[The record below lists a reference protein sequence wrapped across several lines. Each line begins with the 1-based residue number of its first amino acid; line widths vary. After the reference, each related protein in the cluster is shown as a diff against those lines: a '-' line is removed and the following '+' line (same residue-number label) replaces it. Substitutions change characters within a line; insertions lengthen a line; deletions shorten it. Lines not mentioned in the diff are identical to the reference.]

1 MVMKKLKNFDRNLF
15 DLVSEAHKWEYT
27 EINDN
32 RESSVA
38 KKPKCYFTMG
48 QWILLT
54 LSVLIVVLSPNGIS
68 ADFAGYIISGLSL
81 FVGLLFT
88 IVVSL
93 FDKFKNIDFS
103 KYNMNVN
110 VNLYQTGVRLKNY
123 FKKTIIL
130 TLYTAILAIVCI
142 LMISITLLFEKVG
155 TTMDF
160 IEIGKNISMY
170 EWHFF
175 VLSGLL
181 FVYRVTLFYF
191 LLNFIYITKQLVT
204 SFFDYMISEIDNV
217 KLK

>member
-110 VNLYQTGVRLKNY
+110 VDLYKTGVRLKNY

-160 IEIGKNISMY
+160 IEISKNISMY

-181 FVYRVTLFYF
+181 FVYRATLFYF

>member
-1 MVMKKLKNFDRNLF
+1 MKKLKNFDRNLF

-110 VNLYQTGVRLKNY
+110 VDLYKTGVRLKNY

-160 IEIGKNISMY
+160 IEISKNISMY

-181 FVYRVTLFYF
+181 FVYRATLFYF

>member
-1 MVMKKLKNFDRNLF
+1 MRKLRNFDRNLF

-32 RESSVA
+32 RESSAA
-38 KKPKCYFTMG
+38 KNPKCYFTIG
-48 QWILLT
+48 QWTLLI
-54 LSVLIVVLSPNGIS
+54 LSVLIVVLRPSSIS
-68 ADFAGYIISGLSL
+68 VDYAGYVISGLSL

-93 FDKFKNIDFS
+93 FDKFKNIDFTE
-103 KYNMNVN
+103 YNKNEN
-110 VNLYQTGVRLKNY
+110 ADLYLKGVRIKNY

-142 LMISITLLFEKVG
+142 LMLSITMLFEKEE
-155 TTMDF
+155 TNMDF
-160 IEIGKNISMY
+160 IEIGKNICLY
-170 EWHFF
+170 EWHFL

-191 LLNFIYITKQLVT
+191 ILNFIYITKQLVT

>member
-1 MVMKKLKNFDRNLF
+1 MKKLRNFDPNLF

-32 RESSVA
+32 REKSAA
-38 KKPKCYFTMG
+38 KKPKCYYTTA
-48 QWILLT
+48 QWILLI
-54 LSVLIVVLSPNGIS
+54 LSVLIVVLRPCSIS
-68 ADFAGYIISGLSL
+68 VDFAGYIISGLSL
-81 FVGLLFT
+81 FVGLLFS

-93 FDKFKNIDFS
+93 FDKFKNIDFKEYS
-103 KYNMNVN
+103 KNVN
-110 VNLYQTGVRLKNY
+110 ADLYPEGVRLKNY

-130 TLYTAILAIVCI
+130 TLYTAILAIICI
-142 LMISITLLFEKVG
+142 LMLSITLLFEKMSINV
-155 TTMDF
+155 DVVEIF
-160 IEIGKNISMY
+160 INYGKY
-170 EWHFF
+170 KWHFL

-204 SFFDYMISEIDNV
+204 SFYDYMVSEIDNV

>member
-1 MVMKKLKNFDRNLF
+1 MKRLRNFDRNLF

-32 RESSVA
+32 RESSAA
-38 KKPKCYFTMG
+38 KKPKYYLTKG

-54 LSVLIVVLSPNGIS
+54 LSVLIVVLRPNSIS
-68 ADFAGYIISGLSL
+68 VDFAGYVISGLSL

-88 IVVSL
+88 TVVSL
-93 FDKFKNIDFS
+93 YDKFKNIDF
-103 KYNMNVN
+103 KEYNKNVN
-110 VNLYQTGVRLKNY
+110 ADLYPKGVRLKNY

-142 LMISITLLFEKVG
+142 LMLSITMLFEQEE
-155 TTMDF
+155 TNMDF
-160 IEIGKNISMY
+160 IEIGKNICLY
-170 EWHFF
+170 EWHFL

-181 FVYRVTLFYF
+181 FVYMVTLFYF

-217 KLK
+217 ILK

>member
-110 VNLYQTGVRLKNY
+110 VDLYQTGVRLKNY
-123 FKKTIIL
+123 FKKL
-130 TLYTAILAIVCI
+130 P
-142 LMISITLLFEKVG
+142 
-155 TTMDF
+155 
-160 IEIGKNISMY
+160 
-170 EWHFF
+170 
-175 VLSGLL
+175 
-181 FVYRVTLFYF
+181 
-191 LLNFIYITKQLVT
+191 
-204 SFFDYMISEIDNV
+204 
-217 KLK
+217 

>member
-1 MVMKKLKNFDRNLF
+1 MKRLRNFDRNLF
-15 DLVSEAHKWEYT
+15 DLVSDAHKWEYT

-32 RESSVA
+32 RESSAA
-38 KKPKCYFTMG
+38 KKPKCYYTTA
-48 QWILLT
+48 QWILLI
-54 LSVLIVVLSPNGIS
+54 LSVLIDVLRPSSSIS
-68 ADFAGYIISGLSL
+68 ENFAGYIISGLSL

-93 FDKFKNIDFS
+93 FDKFNNIDF
-103 KYNMNVN
+103 KEYNKNVN
-110 VNLYQTGVRLKNY
+110 ADLYPKGVRLKNY

-142 LMISITLLFEKVG
+142 LMLSITLLFEIKLKHV
-155 TTMDF
+155 D
-160 IEIGKNISMY
+160 IVEIFTNYGMY
-170 EWHFF
+170 KWHVL

-181 FVYRVTLFYF
+181 FVYRVILFYF

>member
-1 MVMKKLKNFDRNLF
+1 M
-15 DLVSEAHKWEYT
+15 
-27 EINDN
+27 NDN
-32 RESSVA
+32 KEKSLQ
-38 KKPKCYFTMG
+38 KKPKLFFTRF
-48 QWILLT
+48 QWGLVL
-54 LSVLIVVLSPNGIS
+54 LSVGCTILCPNGLS
-68 ADFAGYIISGLSL
+68 SNFAGYIISGLSL

-110 VNLYQTGVRLKNY
+110 VDLYQTGVRLKNY

-160 IEIGKNISMY
+160 IEIGKNICMY

>member
-1 MVMKKLKNFDRNLF
+1 
-15 DLVSEAHKWEYT
+15 
-27 EINDN
+27 
-32 RESSVA
+32 
-38 KKPKCYFTMG
+38 
-48 QWILLT
+48 
-54 LSVLIVVLSPNGIS
+54 
-68 ADFAGYIISGLSL
+68 
-81 FVGLLFT
+81 
-88 IVVSL
+88 
-93 FDKFKNIDFS
+93 
-103 KYNMNVN
+103 MNVN
-110 VNLYQTGVRLKNY
+110 VDLYQTGVRLKNY

-160 IEIGKNISMY
+160 IEIGKNICMY

>member
-1 MVMKKLKNFDRNLF
+1 MKKLKNFDRNLF

-32 RESSVA
+32 RERSSA

-54 LSVLIVVLSPNGIS
+54 LSVLIVVLRPNGIS
-68 ADFAGYIISGLSL
+68 FDFAGYIISGLSL

-110 VNLYQTGVRLKNY
+110 ADFYTTGVRLKNY

-142 LMISITLLFEKVG
+142 LMLSITLLFEKMG
-155 TTMDF
+155 TNMDF
-160 IEIGKNISMY
+160 IEIGKNICMY
-170 EWHFF
+170 EWHFI

-191 LLNFIYITKQLVT
+191 LLNFIYITKQLVS

>member
-1 MVMKKLKNFDRNLF
+1 MKKLKNFDRNLF

-32 RESSVA
+32 RESSVV

-110 VNLYQTGVRLKNY
+110 VDLYQTGVRLKNY

-160 IEIGKNISMY
+160 IEIGKNICMY

>member
-1 MVMKKLKNFDRNLF
+1 MKRLKNFDRNLF
-15 DLVSEAHKWEYT
+15 DLLSEAHKWEYT

-32 RESSVA
+32 RESSAA

-54 LSVLIVVLSPNGIS
+54 LSVLIVVLRPSSINV
-68 ADFAGYIISGLSL
+68 DFAGYIISGLSL

-93 FDKFKNIDFS
+93 FDKFNNIDF
-103 KYNMNVN
+103 KEYNKNVN
-110 VNLYQTGVRLKNY
+110 ADLYPKGVRIKNY

-130 TLYTAILAIVCI
+130 TLYTALLAIVCI
-142 LMISITLLFEKVG
+142 LMLSITLLFEIMSDDV
-155 TTMDF
+155 D
-160 IEIGKNISMY
+160 IVEICTNFGMY
-170 EWHFF
+170 EGHVL

-181 FVYRVTLFYF
+181 FVYRVILFYF

-204 SFFDYMISEIDNV
+204 SFFDYMVSEIDNV

>member
-1 MVMKKLKNFDRNLF
+1 
-15 DLVSEAHKWEYT
+15 
-27 EINDN
+27 
-32 RESSVA
+32 
-38 KKPKCYFTMG
+38 MG

-110 VNLYQTGVRLKNY
+110 VDLYKTGVRLKNY

-155 TTMDF
+155 TTMNF
-160 IEIGKNISMY
+160 IEIGKNICMY